1 MTESITCKI
10 LENPNYQEI
19 IGVIGDNPKQQRWKD
34 HPNWGE
40 ELLKFHV
47 PNTNLYVG
55 AFLNNELVGVMLA
68 HPDQLKI
75 KDKIFKTAVIAITEV
90 KMAYKKQGF
99 ATKMLDKLVFQAQ
112 QLEYDLVIAFQTAGR
127 GGKGM
132 LKKAGFRKIHKYGH
146 ATKVLDKKRMEAL
159 MDLNPVLKKL
169 AMKIV
174 NSDIGE
180 INPPR
185 GVIREAKDDDLDQ
198 IIPLLNQPIEKV
210 DINGYWTKEYLK
222 KNTDWRYKVY
232 VLEDGGDILGSV
244 ITYTEISNV
253 GTDDF
258 TCGFLKDMVFKPSVS
273 EEERKILVFNVL
285 NRMKKEG
292 IPNVSY
298 PCPKPVN
305 KMIKNNGFR
314 TVPGDERTVF
324 IKTLTTE
331 AIETIDSFEKFK
343 YVNVF
348 LIC

>member
-1 MTESITCKI
+1 MIESITCEI
-10 LENPNYQEI
+10 LENPDYKAI
-19 IGVIGDNPKQQRWKD
+19 IGVIGDNPKQIRWKD
-34 HPNWGE
+34 HSDWSE

-47 PNTNLYVG
+47 PKTNLYVG
-55 AFLNNELVGVMLA
+55 AYLKEDLVGVMLA

-75 KDKIFKTAVIAITEV
+75 KDEVFKTAVIAITEV
-90 KMAYKKQGF
+90 KMEHRKQGI
-99 ATKMLDKLVFQAQ
+99 ATKMFEKMVS
-112 QLEYDLVIAFQTAGR
+112 QLQELNYDLVIAFQTAGR
-127 GGKGM
+127 GGKSM

-146 ATKVLDKKRMEAL
+146 ATKVLNKKRMEAL

-180 INPPR
+180 TNPPR

-198 IIPLLNQPIEKV
+198 IVSLLNQPIEKV

-222 KNTDWRYKVY
+222 KKMDWRYIIY
-232 VLEDGGDILGSV
+232 VLEDKGEILGSV

-273 EEERKILVFNVL
+273 EEERKILVYNIL
-285 NRMKKEG
+285 NRFKEEE

-305 KMIKNNGFR
+305 RIIKNNGFR
-314 TVPGDERTVF
+314 VVPGDERTVF
-324 IKTLTTE
+324 IKSLSSK
-331 AIETIDSFEKFK
+331 AQQVMDSFEKIK